1 MLAFGV
7 WVLGMAASHL
17 LTGRVPDVPAMGVV
31 GTSALLANGAVA
43 ALLFRYRD
51 GDSNMRSVWLCTRN
65 DVLGNL
71 AVLLAAL
78 DVFGTGSAWPDLVV
92 AATMSTLAVTSAVHI
107 LRQSGAELRD
117 HANGREASG
126 RL

>member
-7 WVLGMAASHL
+7 WVLGLTAWHL
-17 LTGRVPDVPAMGVV
+17 FTGRVPSAPTMGLV
-31 GTSALLANGAVA
+31 GVCALLANGAVA

-65 DVLGNL
+65 DVLGNI

-78 DVFGTGSAWPDLVV
+78 GVFGTGSAWPDLAV
-92 AATMSTLAVTSAVHI
+92 AVTMSALALTSAVHI
-107 LRQSGAELRD
+107 LRQSGVELRD
-117 HANGREASG
+117 GAAV
-126 RL
+126 